1 MPAMTNKK
9 LIFVSC
15 GQLTDEEKQLGNAVK
30 SLIDGTDDF
39 EAYFAETVHDL
50 TALAHHIFEALHR
63 CSGAISFLHNRGF
76 VTDLR
81 GENWGIRS
89 SVWVNQEI
97 AVLAFRQFLEST
109 NLPILVFKEGDV
121 KLEGAMTSF
130 IANPLPLVDIN
141 DTLSKI
147 KEWLK
152 SAQFAPC
159 LTDEFE
165 LKWNRLSINSKK
177 VLNCLACEG
186 GQRVKELN
194 IWRKMKQKYAFSGNA
209 ADDVVREAKSQ
220 FIDTGL
226 VICDHNIYTG
236 DEMTFHPTWKWYLAR
251 AARSVD
257 ETNI

>member
-1 MPAMTNKK
+1 MANKK

-15 GQLTDEEKQLGNAVK
+15 GQWTDEEKQLGSAVK

-39 EAYFAETVHDL
+39 EAYFAEMVHDL
-50 TALAHHIFEALHR
+50 AALAHHIFEALHR
-63 CSGAISFLHNRGF
+63 CSGAISFLHGRGS
-76 VTDLR
+76 VTGFR

-97 AVLAFRQFLEST
+97 AVLAFRKFLEST
-109 NLPILVFKEGDV
+109 NLPILVFKDSDV

-130 IANPLPLVDIN
+130 IANPLPLMNTN
-141 DTLSKI
+141 DTLSRI

-165 LKWNRLSINSKK
+165 LKWNRLSLNSKK
-177 VLNCLACEG
+177 VLNCLAYEG
-186 GQRVKELN
+186 GQQVKEIN
-194 IWRKMKQKYAFSGNA
+194 IWRKMKQKYGFSGNA
-209 ADDVVREAKSQ
+209 ADDAVREATLQ

-226 VICDHNIYTG
+226 VICDHNYTG

-251 AARSVD
+251 AARTVD
-257 ETNI
+257 QTNL